1 MSVFSSGLYTGI
13 KAALRKGFSEIFS
26 AVNSWDKAFK
36 ETTQEDIQF
45 RVWLAYNTNKLFHSY
60 ISMVSYNFPSVS
72 A

>member
-1 MSVFSSGLYTGI
+1 MSVFSSGLYSI
-13 KAALRKGFSEIFS
+13 EAALRKGFSEIFS

-45 RVWLAYNTNKLFHSY
+45 RIWLAYNTNKLFHRY